1 MDDFI
6 GKAEV
11 LMEALPYFQRFYGKT
26 FVIKYGGHAM
36 ENEELKA
43 SFAQDIVLLKYVGIN
58 PVVVHGGGP
67 QIDAALDK
75 MGVKSRYV
83 RGMRVTDQETLD
95 IVEMVLVGKV
105 NKEIVNMIN
114 QHGGM
119 AVGLSGKD
127 GRLILA
133 KKMNVTLASAN
144 GESPEIIDIGM
155 VGEIIGIN
163 PLIID
168 SLDANKFIPVI
179 APVGVGKNGETYNIN
194 ADLVAGEVAEA
205 LHAEK
210 LLLMTDVE
218 GVKDKKGELLEHAHG
233 EASAQDDSGR
243 RGRLGNDSQS
253 RMLYQ
258 CAQRRRGEN
267 SHHRRP
273 GEACRAAGNLY
284 QRRSGDRGGAQMKN
298 KDVAAITD
306 KFVAK
311 TYARTPHGAGQR
323 PGRQGVGR
331 RRQGVSRLSR
341 RHRGQ

>member
-1 MDDFI
+1 MESFV

-36 ENEELKA
+36 ENDDLKS

-67 QIDAALDK
+67 QIDTVLDK
-75 MGVKSRYV
+75 MGITSRYV

-105 NKEIVNMIN
+105 NKEIVNLIN
-114 QHGGM
+114 QNGGM

-127 GRLILA
+127 GGLILA
-133 KKMNVTLASAN
+133 KKMNVTVASGN

-163 PLIID
+163 PLIIE
-168 SLDANKFIPVI
+168 SLDQNKFIPVI
-179 APVGVGKNGETYNIN
+179 APVGVGKQGETYNIN

-210 LLLMTDVE
+210 LILMTDIE
-218 GVKDKKGELLEHAHG
+218 GVKDKKGGLLSTLKESQARRMIQDGVVGSGMIPKVECCINALKGGVEKTHIIDGRVKHAVLLEIFTK
-233 EASAQDDSGR
+233 E
-243 RGRLGNDSQS
+243 
-253 RMLYQ
+253 
-258 CAQRRRGEN
+258 
-267 SHHRRP
+267 
-273 GEACRAAGNLY
+273 
-284 QRRSGDRGGAQMKN
+284 
-298 KDVAAITD
+298 
-306 KFVAK
+306 
-311 TYARTPHGAGQR
+311 
-323 PGRQGVGR
+323 GVGTEVVR
-331 RRQGVSRLSR
+331 K
-341 RHRGQ
+341 